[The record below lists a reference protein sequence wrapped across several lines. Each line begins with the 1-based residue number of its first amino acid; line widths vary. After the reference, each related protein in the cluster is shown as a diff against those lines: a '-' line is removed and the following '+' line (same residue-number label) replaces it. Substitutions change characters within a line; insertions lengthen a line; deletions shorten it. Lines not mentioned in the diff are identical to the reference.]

1 MPGNDPRSNDAEV
14 LDVIGIGLGP
24 FNLSLACLMAPLA
37 DAAVPCRALFLE
49 SHREFNWHPGM
60 LIDETTLQN
69 PCLADLVSLA
79 DPTSEY
85 SYLNYCKHSGEIY
98 SHYINGPHYITR
110 EAFNRYCQWASKRLP
125 NVRFGHEVVAVAHDA
140 HATNGAPYRVH
151 ARRADGA
158 LVEFSARKLVLGV
171 GAQPSLPACCE
182 DGPHPYLHTAHYL
195 QHKAQLL
202 DKRSVTIVGSGQSAA
217 EVCHDLL
224 KEAAQR
230 GTTVNWITRSPYF
243 FQMETT
249 RLTLEMF
256 SPDYTDYFYGLPDER
271 KPAVLARQDSLY
283 KGINARLMDD
293 IYHQL
298 ERARQRR
305 SHQAHLVT
313 QSELRRCRFDEAS
326 GQHLLEFHRTDTGEV
341 FEHQTDGLIFATG
354 YRQRVPRFLGGIEHR
369 LRFDRQGR
377 YQPTRN
383 YAVDTAGHE
392 VYVQNG
398 GLHSHGLSNPEL
410 GLACYRNS
418 CLIRELTGREHY
430 PIETGF
436 ALQSFGVP
444 RSPLFRALP
453 SAALFPHS
461 PNSPHSP
468 HSPQDKACA

>member
-1 MPGNDPRSNDAEV
+1 MHGSNPRSGDPETH
-14 LDVIGIGLGP
+14 DVIGIGLGP

-37 DAAVPCRALFLE
+37 STAAPCRALFLE
-49 SHREFNWHPGM
+49 RHSEFNWHPGM
-60 LIDETTLQN
+60 LIDDTTLQN

-98 SHYINGPHYITR
+98 SHYINGPLHISR
-110 EAFNRYCQWASKRLP
+110 EAYNRYCQWVSQRLP
-125 NVRFGHEVVAVAHDA
+125 NVRFGHDVVAISHDA
-140 HATNGAPYRVH
+140 QDAVYRIH
-151 ARRADGA
+151 ARRADGSMA
-158 LVEFSARKLVLGV
+158 GFAARKLVLGV

-182 DGPHPYLHTAHYL
+182 ASTHPYLHTAHYL
-195 QHKAQLL
+195 QHKASLL

-256 SPDYTDYFYGLPDER
+256 SPDYTDYFYNLPDDR

-298 ERARQRR
+298 EQARRR
-305 SHQAHLVT
+305 GRFQANLVT
-313 QSELRRCRFDEAS
+313 QSELRGCRHDADTAL
-326 GQHLLEFHRTDTGEV
+326 HVLEFQRTDTGEV
-341 FEHQTDGLIFATG
+341 FEHRTDGLIFATG
-354 YRQRVPRFLGGIEHR
+354 YRQRVPRFLGGIESR

-383 YAVDTAGHE
+383 YAVDTAGRE

-418 CLIRELTGREHY
+418 CLIRELTGVAHY

-444 RSPLFRALP
+444 RSPLFTPITTSAL
-453 SAALFPHS
+453 L
-461 PNSPHSP
+461 
-468 HSPQDKACA
+468 PQDKACA

>member
-1 MPGNDPRSNDAEV
+1 MRDNDLRSGDPEV
-14 LDVIGIGLGP
+14 HDVIGIGLGP

-37 DAAVPCRALFLE
+37 GAAQPVRALFLE
-49 SHREFNWHPGM
+49 RSNEFNWHPGM
-60 LIDETTLQN
+60 LIEDTTLQN

-85 SYLNYCKHSGEIY
+85 SYLNFCKHGGEIY
-98 SHYINGPHYITR
+98 SHYINGPLHITR
-110 EAFNRYCQWASKRLP
+110 EAYNRYCQWASRRLP
-125 NVRFGHEVVAVAHDA
+125 NVRFGHEVAAVSHDA
-140 HATNGAPYRVH
+140 AVGIYRVH

-158 LVEFSARKLVLGV
+158 PAEFAARKLVLGV
-171 GAQPSLPACCE
+171 GAQPSLPDCCE
-182 DGPHPYLHTAHYL
+182 HSSHPYLHTAHYL
-195 QHKAQLL
+195 QHKAALL
-202 DKRSVTIVGSGQSAA
+202 DKHSVTVVGSGQSAA

-271 KPAVLARQDSLY
+271 KPAVLARQDALY

-298 ERARQRR
+298 ERARRQQRF
-305 SHQAHLVT
+305 QAHLVT
-313 QSELRRCRFDEAS
+313 QSELRRCRFDA
-326 GQHLLEFHRTDTGEV
+326 GTGLHALEFRRTDTGEV
-341 FEHQTDGLIFATG
+341 FEHRTDGLIFATG
-354 YRQRVPRFLGGIEHR
+354 YRQRVPRFLRGIAHR

-377 YQPTRN
+377 YQPTRD
-383 YAVDTAGHE
+383 YAVDSAGRE

-410 GLACYRNS
+410 GLACHRNS
-418 CLIRELTGREHY
+418 CLIRELTGVEHY

-444 RSPLFRALP
+444 RS
-453 SAALFPHS
+453 ALFTPLT
-461 PNSPHSP
+461 PPAP
-468 HSPQDKACA
+468 ITKDPVCA

>member
-37 DAAVPCRALFLE
+37 DAASPCRALFLDG
-49 SHREFNWHPGM
+49 HAEFSWHPGM
-60 LIDETTLQN
+60 LIEETTLQN

-79 DPTSEY
+79 DPTSAY

-98 SHYINGPHYITR
+98 SHYINGPHFITR
-110 EAFNRYCQWASKRLP
+110 EAFNRYCQWAARRLP
-125 NVRFGHEVVAVAHDA
+125 NVRFGHEVVAISHQPHGAHDGDA
-140 HATNGAPYRVH
+140 APYRVH
-151 ARRADGA
+151 ARRADGTR
-158 LVEFSARKLVLGV
+158 VEFLARKLVIGV

-182 DGPHPYLHTAHYL
+182 DSAHGYLHTSRYL
-195 QHKAQLL
+195 EHKAQLL

-224 KEAAQR
+224 KEAARR

-256 SPDYTDYFYGLPDER
+256 SPDYTDYFYGLPEER
-271 KPAVLARQDSLY
+271 KAAVLARQDSLY

-305 SHQAHLVT
+305 SFQAHLVT
-313 QSELRRCRFDEAS
+313 QSELRHCRFDAAAE
-326 GQHLLEFHRTDTGEV
+326 QHVLEFHRTDTGEV
-341 FEHQTDGLIFATG
+341 FEHRTDGLIFATG

-377 YQPTRN
+377 YQPTRD
-383 YAVDTAGHE
+383 YAVDVTGGE

-418 CLIRELTGREHY
+418 CLIRALTGVEHY

-436 ALQSFGVP
+436 ALQNFGVP
-444 RSPLFRALP
+444 RSPLFRPLA
-453 SAALFPHS
+453 SGSHAT
-461 PNSPHSP
+461 
-468 HSPQDKACA
+468 QDIACA

>member
-14 LDVIGIGLGP
+14 HDVIGIGLGP

-37 DAAVPCRALFLE
+37 TATAPCRALFLD
-49 SHREFNWHPGM
+49 SHAEFNWHPGM
-60 LIDETTLQN
+60 LIEDTTLQN

-79 DPTSEY
+79 DPTSAY

-110 EAFNRYCQWASKRLP
+110 ESFNRYCQWAARHLP
-125 NVRFGHEVVAVAHDA
+125 NVRFGHEVVAIAHDA
-140 HATNGAPYRVH
+140 RDGHGAHDERDPRDIDRAPYRVH
-151 ARRADGA
+151 ARRADGT
-158 LVEFSARKLVLGV
+158 LVEFRARKLVLGV

-182 DGPHPYLHTAHYL
+182 DGAGDYLHTAHYL
-195 QHKAQLL
+195 QHKARLL
-202 DKRSVTIVGSGQSAA
+202 DKRSVTVVGSGQSAA

-224 KEAAQR
+224 KEAARR

-256 SPDYTDYFYGLPDER
+256 SPDYTDYFYGLPEDR
-271 KPAVLARQDSLY
+271 KAAVLARQDSLY

-293 IYHQL
+293 IYHLL
-298 ERARQRR
+298 ERARQRQT
-305 SHQAHLVT
+305 HQAHLVT
-313 QSELRRCRFDEAS
+313 QSELRRCRVDPATDE
-326 GQHLLEFHRTDTGEV
+326 HLLEFHRTDTGQV
-341 FEHQTDGLIFATG
+341 FEHRTDGLIFATG

-377 YQPTRN
+377 YQPTRD
-383 YAVDTAGHE
+383 YAVDVTGRE

-418 CLIRELTGREHY
+418 CLIRELTGVAHY
-430 PIETGF
+430 PIETGI

-444 RSPLFRALP
+444 RSPLYRPLASGALP
-453 SAALFPHS
+453 A
-461 PNSPHSP
+461 
-468 HSPQDKACA
+468 QDIACA

>member
-1 MPGNDPRSNDAEV
+1 MRGNDPRSGEPEV
-14 LDVIGIGLGP
+14 HDVIGIGLGP

-37 DAAVPCRALFLE
+37 QAAQPLRALFLE
-49 SHREFNWHPGM
+49 RNPEFNWHPGM
-60 LIDETTLQN
+60 LIDDTTLQN

-85 SYLNYCKHSGEIY
+85 SYLNHCKHSGEIY
-98 SHYINGPHYITR
+98 SHYINGPLYISR
-110 EAFNRYCQWASKRLP
+110 EAYNRYCQWASQRLP
-125 NVRFGHEVVAVAHDA
+125 NVRFGHEVVAIAH
-140 HATNGAPYRVH
+140 HAQEELYRIH
-151 ARRADGA
+151 ARRADGSMA
-158 LVEFSARKLVLGV
+158 EFATRKLVLGV
-171 GAQPSLPACCE
+171 GAQPSLPDCCE
-182 DGPHPYLHTAHYL
+182 GGSHPYLHTAHYL
-195 QHKAQLL
+195 QHKESLL
-202 DKRSVTIVGSGQSAA
+202 GKRSVTIVGSGQSAA

-256 SPDYTDYFYGLPDER
+256 SPDYTDYFYDLPEDR

-298 ERARQRR
+298 EQARRR
-305 SHQAHLVT
+305 RTFQAHLVT
-313 QSELRRCRFDEAS
+313 QSELRRCRHDADT
-326 GQHLLEFHRTDTGEV
+326 GMHVLEFQRTDTGEA
-341 FEHQTDGLIFATG
+341 FEHRTDGLIFATG

-383 YAVDTAGHE
+383 YAVDTAGCE

-418 CLIRELTGREHY
+418 CLIRELTGVEHY

-444 RSPLFRALP
+444 RSPHFTPLATSTLA
-453 SAALFPHS
+453 S
-461 PNSPHSP
+461 
-468 HSPQDKACA
+468 QDKACA

>member
-49 SHREFNWHPGM
+49 RHREFNWHPGM

-79 DPTSEY
+79 DPTSDY

-110 EAFNRYCQWASKRLP
+110 EAFNRYCQWASQRLP

-140 HATNGAPYRVH
+140 HPTNGAPYRVH
-151 ARRADGA
+151 ARRADGV
-158 LVEFSARKLVLGV
+158 LVEFFARKLVLGV

-182 DGPHPYLHTAHYL
+182 GAPQPYLHTAHYL

-224 KEAAQR
+224 KEAAHR

-271 KPAVLARQDSLY
+271 KAVVLARQDSLY
-283 KGINARLMDD
+283 KAPTRRIWSPSRNCAAAASTRPADSTCWSSTAPT
-293 IYHQL
+293 
-298 ERARQRR
+298 RARSSSTRR
-305 SHQAHLVT
+305 TV
-313 QSELRRCRFDEAS
+313 
-326 GQHLLEFHRTDTGEV
+326 
-341 FEHQTDGLIFATG
+341 
-354 YRQRVPRFLGGIEHR
+354 
-369 LRFDRQGR
+369 
-377 YQPTRN
+377 
-383 YAVDTAGHE
+383 
-392 VYVQNG
+392 
-398 GLHSHGLSNPEL
+398 
-410 GLACYRNS
+410 
-418 CLIRELTGREHY
+418 
-430 PIETGF
+430 
-436 ALQSFGVP
+436 
-444 RSPLFRALP
+444 
-453 SAALFPHS
+453 
-461 PNSPHSP
+461 
-468 HSPQDKACA
+468 

>member
-1 MPGNDPRSNDAEV
+1 MRGNDLRSGQPEGDEV
-14 LDVIGIGLGP
+14 HDVIGIGLGP

-37 DAAVPCRALFLE
+37 RAATPWRALFLE
-49 SHREFNWHPGM
+49 RHPEFNWHPGM
-60 LIDETTLQN
+60 LIDDTTLQN

-85 SYLNYCKHSGEIY
+85 SYLNYCKHRGEIY
-98 SHYINGPHYITR
+98 SHYINGPLYITR
-110 EAFNRYCQWASKRLP
+110 EAFNRYCQWASQRLP
-125 NVRFGHEVVAVAHDA
+125 NVRFGHEVVSISHDA
-140 HATNGAPYRVH
+140 RSALYRVH
-151 ARRADGA
+151 ARRADGSA
-158 LVEFSARKLVLGV
+158 TEFAARKLVLGV
-171 GAQPSLPACCE
+171 GAQPSLPVCCE
-182 DGPHPYLHTAHYL
+182 GSSHAYLHTAHYL
-195 QHKAQLL
+195 QHRASLL

-224 KEAAQR
+224 KEAAHR

-256 SPDYTDYFYGLPDER
+256 SPDYTDYFYSLPDNR

-298 ERARQRR
+298 ESARRR
-305 SHQAHLVT
+305 QSFQAHLVT
-313 QSELRRCRFDEAS
+313 QSELRRCSHDAS
-326 GQHLLEFHRTDTGEV
+326 HGLHVLEFQRTDTGEV
-341 FEHQTDGLIFATG
+341 FEHRTDGLIFATG
-354 YRQRVPRFLGGIEHR
+354 YRQRVPRFLAGIEHR

-383 YAVDTAGHE
+383 YAVDTAGCE
-392 VYVQNG
+392 VFVQNA

-418 CLIRELTGREHY
+418 CLIRELTGVEHY
-430 PIETGF
+430 PIETGV

-444 RSPLFRALP
+444 RSPLFTSLTA
-453 SAALFPHS
+453 
-461 PNSPHSP
+461 PNLLS
-468 HSPQDKACA
+468 QDKACA